1 MGDSAMVIVAIFLA
15 AILMFVFP
23 LMTMADKKDD
33 VSVLEA
39 QKATTEF
46 VDSIKTTGLI
56 TQAGYENFTTALA
69 ATGNAFDI
77 NIEVQRLDENPAKKQ
92 TAAHATIGD
101 NVYYTVYT
109 TQILDTIN
117 KGNNLALNEGDIVSV
132 SVENTNV
139 TIGQELRNFL
149 YRVTGNKSGTVTASD
164 SGIVTT
170 NGSAN

>member
-1 MGDSAMVIVAIFLA
+1 MSDTLTAVIAIGLA
-15 AILMFVFP
+15 AVLMFVFP
-23 LMTMADKKDD
+23 LMTMANKKDD

-46 VDSIKTTGLI
+46 VDKIKTTGII
-56 TQAGYENFTTALA
+56 TQSDYDNFTTALA
-69 ATGNAFDI
+69 ATGNTFDI
-77 NIEVQRLDENPAKKQ
+77 NIEVQKLDENPAKKE
-92 TAAHATIGD
+92 TSIYTTIGD
-101 NVYYTVYT
+101 NVYYTIYT
-109 TQILDTIN
+109 TQILDTI
-117 KGNNLALNEGDIVSV
+117 KDSNLALNEGDIVSV

>member
-46 VDSIKTTGLI
+46 VDTIKTTGLI
-56 TQAGYENFTTALA
+56 TQESYDNFTTALA

-77 NIEVQRLDENPAKKQ
+77 NVEVQKLDENPAKKQ
-92 TAAHATIGD
+92 TAASATIGD
-101 NVYYTVYT
+101 NVYYTIYT
-109 TQILDTIN
+109 TQILDTI
-117 KGNNLALNEGDIVSV
+117 KESNLALNEGDIVSV

-149 YRVTGNKSGTVTASD
+149 YKVTGNKSGTVTASD

>member
-1 MGDSAMVIVAIFLA
+1 MSDTLITIIAIALA
-15 AILMFVFP
+15 AVLMFVFP
-23 LMTMADKKDD
+23 LMTMANKKDD

-46 VDSIKTTGLI
+46 VDKIKTTGII
-56 TQAGYENFTTALA
+56 TQSDYDNFTTALA
-69 ATGNAFDI
+69 ATGNTFDI
-77 NIEVQRLDENPAKKQ
+77 NIEVQKLDENPAKKE
-92 TAAHATIGD
+92 TSIYTTIGD
-101 NVYYTVYT
+101 NVYYTIYT
-109 TQILDTIN
+109 TQILDTI
-117 KGNNLALNEGDIVSV
+117 KDSNLALNEGDIVSV

>member
-1 MGDSAMVIVAIFLA
+1 MVIVAIFLA

-23 LMTMADKKDD
+23 LMTMANKKDD

-46 VDSIKTTGLI
+46 VDKIKTTGII
-56 TQAGYENFTTALA
+56 TQSDYDNFTTALA
-69 ATGNAFDI
+69 ATGNTFDI
-77 NIEVQRLDENPAKKQ
+77 NIEVQKLDENPAKKE
-92 TAAHATIGD
+92 TSIYTTIGD
-101 NVYYTVYT
+101 NVYYTIYT
-109 TQILDTIN
+109 TQILDTI
-117 KGNNLALNEGDIVSV
+117 KDSNLALNEGDIVSV

>member
-46 VDSIKTTGLI
+46 VDTIKTTGLI
-56 TQAGYENFTTALA
+56 TQESYDNFTTALA

-77 NIEVQRLDENPAKKQ
+77 NVEVQKLDENPAKKQ
-92 TAAHATIGD
+92 TAASATIGD
-101 NVYYTVYT
+101 NVYYTIYT
-109 TQILDTIN
+109 TQILDTI
-117 KGNNLALNEGDIVSV
+117 KESNLALNEGDIVSV

>member
-33 VSVLEA
+33 VSVKEA
-39 QKATTEF
+39 QNATTEF
-46 VDSIKTTGLI
+46 VDKIKTTGLI
-56 TQAGYENFTTALA
+56 TQSDYDNFTTALA

-92 TAAHATIGD
+92 TSVYTTIGD
-101 NVYYTVYT
+101 NVYYTIYT
-109 TQILDTIN
+109 TQILDTI
-117 KGNNLALNEGDIVSV
+117 KDSNLALNEGDIVSV

-164 SGIVTT
+164 SGIVTK

>member
-46 VDSIKTTGLI
+46 VDTIKTTGLI
-56 TQAGYENFTTALA
+56 TQESYDNFTTALA

-77 NIEVQRLDENPAKKQ
+77 NVEVQKLDENPAKKQ
-92 TAAHATIGD
+92 TAASATIGD
-101 NVYYTVYT
+101 NVYYTIYT
-109 TQILDTIN
+109 TQILDTI
-117 KGNNLALNEGDIVSV
+117 KDSNLALNEGDIVSV

-149 YRVTGNKSGTVTASD
+149 YKVTGNKSGTVTASD

>member
-23 LMTMADKKDD
+23 LMTMANKKDD

-46 VDSIKTTGLI
+46 VDKIKTTGII
-56 TQAGYENFTTALA
+56 TQSDYDNFTTALA
-69 ATGNAFDI
+69 ATENTFDI
-77 NIEVQRLDENPAKKQ
+77 NIEVQKLDENPAKKE
-92 TAAHATIGD
+92 TSIYTTIGD
-101 NVYYTVYT
+101 NVYYTIYT
-109 TQILDTIN
+109 TQILDTI
-117 KGNNLALNEGDIVSV
+117 KDSNLALNEGDIVSV